1 MTLTTAEA
9 MLSESLA
16 RAVDGVFDEVLA
28 AVLRAIPT
36 LLDEVEQNIHA
47 MAELDQINQADHDR
61 VLVRLQEATA
71 AVKKHRQVLEYA
83 IKKVSQE

>member
-1 MTLTTAEA
+1 MTSITAETV
-9 MLSESLA
+9 LSEGLA
-16 RAVDGVFDEVLA
+16 SVVDGVFDEVLA

-47 MAELDQINQADHDR
+47 MAGIDQIDQADHDR

-71 AVKKHRQVLEYA
+71 AVKKHRHVLEYA
-83 IKKVSQE
+83 IKKVSPE